1 MLHLNFNFKE
11 DQFLN
16 ARCSNS
22 DNSFGIFYLNF
33 EQNKSYVSKE
43 PDKNCLI
50 KKCRILKNFSGI
62 LLFIHIDII
71 LPKTLCRD

>member
-1 MLHLNFNFKE
+1 MTTFSVVDSHVMLHLNFNFKE

-43 PDKNCLI
+43 PDEN
-50 KKCRILKNFSGI
+50 
-62 LLFIHIDII
+62 
-71 LPKTLCRD
+71 